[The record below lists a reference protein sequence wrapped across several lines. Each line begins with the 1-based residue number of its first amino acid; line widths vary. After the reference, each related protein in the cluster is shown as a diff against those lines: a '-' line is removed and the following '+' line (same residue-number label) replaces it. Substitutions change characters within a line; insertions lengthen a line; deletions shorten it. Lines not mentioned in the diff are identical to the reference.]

1 MSVRMV
7 TVSWDKKMVASDL
20 ETGQTLVTL
29 LLLLLLFFLLTSSFQ
44 LDFFRLMV
52 DVSMQC

>member
-1 MSVRMV
+1 MV

-29 LLLLLLFFLLTSSFQ
+29 LLFFLLTSSFQ
-44 LDFFRLMV
+44 LDFFRLMA
-52 DVSMQC
+52 DVSTQC